1 MQPTNALQSALIET
15 GLARP
20 MTQTEQIW
28 NVVKQDQPCNY
39 RHIAKRTG
47 LVESSVSSLLCQ
59 MEQRGMVYSRGAKG
73 DGPNGSRKEY
83 LTDMETYKLLPR
95 PNQTAKFINDYLNG
109 KDVTKQAKVTPATTT
124 HPASPIDLDSLTIRE
139 AKALYQQLKELF
151 T

>member
-47 LVESSVSSLLCQ
+47 LAESSVSSVLCQ

-83 LTDMETYKLLPR
+83 LTDMEKYQLLPK
-95 PNQTAKFINDYLNG
+95 PSHVAKYINDYLNG
-109 KDVTKQAKVTPATTT
+109 KDVTKQTNVATSKPT
-124 HPASPIDLDSLTIRE
+124 SPIDLDALTIRE